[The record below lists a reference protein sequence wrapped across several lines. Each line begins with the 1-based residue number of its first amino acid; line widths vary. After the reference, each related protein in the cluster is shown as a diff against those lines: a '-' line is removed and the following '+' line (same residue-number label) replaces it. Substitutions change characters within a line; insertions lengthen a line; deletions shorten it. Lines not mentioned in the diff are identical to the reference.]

1 MLSVLFTPNPSALP
15 CMLCSLVVFHNPWI
29 KQEIHVDLKTMYRV
43 ANAMYMPKNA
53 VKENIYIMRV
63 YASVQKNIIYSLHV
77 NTHMNL
83 VYGHLVF

>member
-1 MLSVLFTPNPSALP
+1 MFA
-15 CMLCSLVVFHNPWI
+15 CSLNNPWI

-53 VKENIYIMRV
+53 LKENIYIMRV

-77 NTHMNL
+77 NTYMDLAH
-83 VYGHLVF
+83 GHLVLTMFGSPFQKF